1 MKNLLAVVGP
11 TASGKT
17 QLGVMLAQKLGGEI
31 ISADSRQVYLRM
43 DIGTGKDIGEYGQIP
58 YHMIDIVEPGE
69 EFNIFDYQ
77 RLAYQCVE
85 DIRKR
90 DALPILVGGSGL
102 YLDSLLGGYRLVPV
116 PQNQELRE
124 QLAKLSME
132 ELNQRLK
139 VARPVQ
145 HNVTDQLDQERL
157 IRAIEIAE
165 GEKPLLDRLPPPPS
179 IDALLLGIRWE
190 RAVLRQRIT
199 LRLEQRLKE
208 GMIEEV
214 EGLLAS
220 GVSAE
225 RLLFYGLEYRYIC
238 QMLHGQIDH
247 KTMFDKLN
255 QAIHKF
261 AKRQD
266 TWFRRM
272 VKRGADIIW
281 LDGGKGL
288 DSSVLQVVADI
299 SFATGKKNL

>member
-31 ISADSRQVYLRM
+31 ISADSRQVFLRM
-43 DIGTGKDIGEYGQIP
+43 DIGTGKDLSEYGQVP
-58 YHMIDIVEPGE
+58 YHLIDIVEPGE
-69 EFNIFDYQ
+69 EFNLFDYQ

-90 DALPILVGGSGL
+90 DVLPILVGGSGL
-102 YLDSLLGGYRLVPV
+102 YLDSILGGYRLVPV
-116 PQNQELRE
+116 PENPKLRE
-124 QLAKLSME
+124 QLARLSMD

-139 VARPVQ
+139 IVRPIQ
-145 HNVTDQLDQERL
+145 HNVTDQQDRDRL
-157 IRAIEIAE
+157 VRAIEIAE
-165 GEKPLLDRLPPPPS
+165 GEKPLLAKLPPPPA
-179 IDALLLGIRWE
+179 IDGILLGIRWE
-190 RAVLRQRIT
+190 RAVLRKRIT
-199 LRLEQRLKE
+199 LRLEQRLNT

-220 GVSAE
+220 GVSFE
-225 RLLFYGLEYRYIC
+225 RLIFYGLEYRFIC
-238 QMLHGQIDH
+238 QMLQGQINRE
-247 KTMFDKLN
+247 TLFIKLN

-272 VKRGADIIW
+272 VKRGANIIW
-281 LDGGKGL
+281 LEGGDGLEAAAL
-288 DSSVLQVVADI
+288 DAVKKI
-299 SFATGKKNL
+299 SFATGKQNF

>member
-17 QLGVMLAQKLGGEI
+17 QLGVMLAKKLGGEI
-31 ISADSRQVYLRM
+31 ISADSRQVFSRM
-43 DIGTGKDIGEYGQIP
+43 DIGTGKDLREYGQVP
-58 YHMIDIVEPGE
+58 YHLIDIVEPGE
-69 EFNIFDYQ
+69 EFNLFDYQ

-85 DIRKR
+85 DIRNR

-116 PQNQELRE
+116 PQNPLLRE
-124 QLAKLSME
+124 QLAKLTME
-132 ELNQRLK
+132 ELRQRLN
-139 VARPVQ
+139 VVRPKQ
-145 HNVTDQLDQERL
+145 HNVTDQLDRDRL
-157 IRAIEIAE
+157 VRAIEIAE
-165 GEKPLLDRLPPPPS
+165 GEKPLLAKLPPPPAV
-179 IDALLLGIRWE
+179 DGLLLGIAWE
-190 RAVLRQRIT
+190 RAVLRKRIT

-225 RLLFYGLEYRYIC
+225 RLMFYGLEYRFIC
-238 QMLHGQIDH
+238 QMLHGQINRE
-247 KTMFDKLN
+247 TLFIKLN

-272 VKRGADIIW
+272 VKRGANIIW
-281 LDGGKGL
+281 LEGGDGL
-288 DSSVLQVVADI
+288 EASALEVVKKF